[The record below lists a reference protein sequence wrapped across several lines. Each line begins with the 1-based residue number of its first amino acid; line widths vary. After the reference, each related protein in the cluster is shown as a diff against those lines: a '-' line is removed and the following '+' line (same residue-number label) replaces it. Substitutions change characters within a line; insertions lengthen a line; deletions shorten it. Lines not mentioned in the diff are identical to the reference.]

1 MKKMIV
7 LAALS
12 CLVLASGC
20 LAYEDPEQLDELEA
34 EIAGDVDDDGI
45 ADAQDNCPQRSNVEQ
60 HDGDGDGAGDECDF
74 SLVPVG
80 SAEEP
85 LVVHVTPE
93 TDLRTVP
100 VAILANASG
109 ASAVWEASSDR
120 AFAQV
125 PAEGVVSPG
134 QRALL
139 PLQIRPGQLPLGDHE
154 VRLAV
159 RVKVRIIIIIIIIKK
174 RPRGFEELSLAAAGN
189 CTFNVST
196 HRAKVTEGQGAL
208 EGKLELR
215 ITGHADGDSAVW
227 PSSTGSDK
235 MKAGDPFETINKD
248 ITTVSVPVGTVKT
261 ISVDV
266 DVLELDSGTLGADD
280 FGTASGTMALEC
292 GQGPVVKLF
301 TVPLSS
307 SGKVQVEL
315 QAEQL

>member
-1 MKKMIV
+1 MKRSIV

-20 LAYEDPEQLDELEA
+20 LGYEDHDHLDEMEA
-34 EIAGDVDDDGI
+34 ELAGDADDDGI
-45 ADAQDNCPQRSNVEQ
+45 PDGQDNCPLRSNAEQ
-60 HDGDGDGAGDECDF
+60 HDSDGDGVGDDCDF
-74 SLVPVG
+74 SLA
-80 SAEEP
+80 SASSVEAP
-85 LVVHVTPE
+85 LVVHVGPN

-109 ASAVWEASSDR
+109 QSASWEATSDR

-134 QRALL
+134 QRHLL
-139 PLQIRPGQLPLGDHE
+139 PLEIRPAQLPFGDHT
-154 VRLAV
+154 VQVAV
-159 RVKVRIIIIIIIIKK
+159 RIKVRIVIIIIIIKK
-174 RPRGFEELSLAAAGN
+174 RLVDFEGLPAAAAAS

-196 HRAKVTEGQGAL
+196 HKAKVTEGQGAV

-215 ITGHADGDSAVW
+215 ITGHAAGAQAVW
-227 PSSTGSDK
+227 PSATGSDK
-235 MKAGDPFETINKD
+235 MKVGDPFEIIEKD

-266 DVLELDSGTLGADD
+266 DVLELDSGVLGADD

-292 GQGPVVKLF
+292 GQGPVFKTF

-315 QAEQL
+315 KAEQL